1 MPQSNFSLIN
11 MHAVVVVTQTKIV
24 KHYLG
29 AIREWLEVA
38 GVKQVINIPKI

>member
-11 MHAVVVVTQTKIV
+11 MHAVVTQTKIF

-29 AIREWLEVA
+29 AIREWLEIA
-38 GVKQVINIPKI
+38 GVKQGINIPKN